1 MNRRKSPIDDN
12 WVEPHMCSVELRL
25 EILGQLPFFS
35 DLGLPEVQTINRSFV
50 ERGFAPHE
58 TIYFAG
64 DPATRLYAVAD
75 GNVKLMHHTLKGH
88 DVMLNILEPG
98 EFFGSLASSGEETYA
113 ETAQAQT
120 PVCTLSIGSQDFR
133 KILRQHPPVSI
144 KMMDIMG
151 GRLRAAHEMM
161 RQLSVYSTDQRIA
174 FVLLK
179 LGDKLGEQ
187 KDVGLLIQLPLSRG
201 DLAQLSGTTTETAS
215 RVMSQF
221 QKEGLIHTGRQ
232 WVAITNRAKLAD
244 LAEGM

>member
-1 MNRRKSPIDDN
+1 
-12 WVEPHMCSVELRL
+12 MCSVELRL

-35 DLGLPEVQTINRSFV
+35 DLEPSEIQTINRSFV
-50 ERGFAPHE
+50 ERGYTPDE
-58 TIYFAG
+58 SIYFVG
-64 DPATRLYAVAD
+64 EPATRLHAVAD
-75 GNVKLMHHTLKGH
+75 GNVKLIHHTLKGQ
-88 DVMLNILEPG
+88 DVMLDILKPG
-98 EFFGSLASSGEETYA
+98 EFFGSLASTGEDTYA

-120 PVCTLSIGSQDFR
+120 PVCTLSVGSEDFR
-133 KILRQHPPVSI
+133 QILRQHPSVSL
-144 KMMDIMG
+144 KVMDIMD
-151 GRLRAAHEMM
+151 GRLRSAHEMM

-221 QKEGLIHTGRQ
+221 QKEGLIQAGRQ
-232 WVAITNRAKLAD
+232 WVAITNRARLAD